1 MNLINIPKGLEFNN
15 SIIYP
20 EIKLNKQDFLYI
32 QGKSGAGK
40 TSLLKLLNRTAIAT
54 KGDIYYMN
62 KNILEYPIIE
72 YRRNVLLVPQDIFLF
87 DVSIKENFNMF
98 YQNLEKE
105 YLSDNEIIKYLEI
118 CCLDIDI
125 NKNVKLLSGGERKRV
140 FLSIFLSLTKSI
152 LLLDEPITGLDEKTS
167 IKLLGNIKKLG
178 FTIICVSHNKEI
190 IEKFATRSIKL

>member
-1 MNLINIPKGLEFNN
+1 MNLINIPKGLVFNN
-15 SIIYP
+15 SITYP
-20 EIKLNKQDFLYI
+20 EIQLNKQDFLYI

-62 KNILEYPIIE
+62 KNILEYPVTE
-72 YRRNVLLVPQDIFLF
+72 YRKNVLLVPQDIFLF
-87 DVSIKENFNMF
+87 DISIKENFNMF

-105 YLSDNEIIKYLEI
+105 FLSDNEIIKYLEI

-152 LLLDEPITGLDEKTS
+152 LLLDEPITGLDEKTA